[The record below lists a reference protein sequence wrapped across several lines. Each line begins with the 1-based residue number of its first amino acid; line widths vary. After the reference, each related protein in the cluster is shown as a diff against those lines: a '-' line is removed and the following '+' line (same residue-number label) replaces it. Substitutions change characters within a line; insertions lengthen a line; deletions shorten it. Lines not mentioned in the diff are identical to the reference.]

1 MSESNIPDPNILAST
16 PDRGSDHF
24 DLTGEVGEQVGGVD
38 DVGGRLEEDSNSEG
52 GGSSVY
58 EESEEEEEEEP
69 KLKYT
74 RLTNASFDDTL
85 KGDAI
90 STATVGD
97 HYLIIG
103 THGGQ
108 VLIMDLEGNLITSH
122 VCHTASVTS
131 ISLDSTSQYVASSS
145 DDGTMVINGIAQ
157 RTRQVK
163 DFKRPIKAIAFS
175 PDFATA
181 GHQRIAAGGLA
192 GQLILN
198 EKGWWGFRDTVLQS
212 GDGPIWE
219 IQWQGDLIAWASD
232 SGVKIYDTNTQQRVG
247 FVGRNPDAP
256 RADLYPCHLKWVNSG
271 NSGFSTLLVGWA
283 NMVKI
288 ARIKLQSK
296 GTLHPHIQSQI
307 SPVEITNI
315 IHSDFLVCGLAPLN
329 EQLVLLA
336 HLSSDVPSREENDQ
350 VASAPQP
357 SRPPEIRIVDLKEDL
372 KEDLTIAD
380 VLTVRG
386 YEHFKAN
393 HYQLVTTGEVYYI
406 ISPKDIITAKK
417 RDLDDRIEWRLQM
430 GHFEEALRLLQY
442 LPIDEVSKRYSIP
455 MVGKL
460 YMEHLLAEADYD
472 KVAELCPEILV
483 DDVAQWENW
492 VFAFAEIG
500 RLDAIVPYIPTR
512 KPTLSSTVYEM
523 ILGYFLASDRNQFKS
538 TLRSWPSTLYSVP
551 AIIEAALDALE
562 KDSPRDPL
570 LLESIAE
577 LYQLNRQPEKALD
590 CFLELRNP
598 LIFRLIQEFNLYS
611 HIRDQVVGLM
621 EFDLSQFES
630 LSLYQQ
636 EDVRITSEGRAVA
649 LLIRNTDS
657 IPVASVV
664 SQLHHQPLFLHIYL
678 HGLFT
683 RDPSLGSAYHDIQVE
698 LYAEYD
704 YHLLLNFL
712 RTSNDYSLEK
722 AYRVCVLRDLV
733 PEMIFVL
740 GRMGN
745 HHKALH
751 LIIKRLEDVDQA
763 IDYAKEHDD
772 EELWDDLLK
781 YSSDK
786 PAFLKGLLE
795 SAGSHLAPA
804 RVIRAI
810 PNGLEIPG
818 LKHSIIQTL
827 QDYNLQMSLRRGCEK
842 VLNRD
847 RNTLS
852 QKLKRYHKRA
862 ITPSLDCQAC
872 HLPLNLHK
880 HQVTVVF
887 FCHHT
892 YHQDCLLPAVTSEGV
907 TLASVLPG
915 YNDVFPEHS
924 VLPTLQHPDESDSLA
939 VDLLA
944 SKLEYSRLVID
955 KNPTPQCPRCRDL
968 QAESEAH
975 SSKQPHHNGTAR
987 FRWNWVSAALKQSSQ
1002 LNILNQETFGANN
1015 FGQEDSDLPPMV
1027 RFS

>member
-1 MSESNIPDPNILAST
+1 MEPNILETKILSLT
-16 PDRGSDHF
+16 PDQASENYNTSLNESDNNDGS
-24 DLTGEVGEQVGGVD
+24 EEQNSNGSN
-38 DVGGRLEEDSNSEG
+38 EE
-52 GGSSVY
+52 SSLY
-58 EESEEEEEEEP
+58 EESDEEEEEEP

-74 RLTNASFDDTL
+74 RLSNAVFDDNI
-85 KGDAI
+85 KGDAV

-97 HYLIIG
+97 NHLIIG

-108 VLIMDLEGNLITSH
+108 VLIMDLEGNLIASH

-131 ISLDSTSQYVASSS
+131 LSLDSTSQYVASSS
-145 DDGTMVINGIAQ
+145 DDGTMVINGITQ
-157 RTRQVK
+157 RSRQVK

-181 GHQRIAAGGLA
+181 SHQRIAAGGLA
-192 GQLILN
+192 GHLIIN
-198 EKGWWGFRDTVLQS
+198 EKGWWGYRDTILQS
-212 GDGPIWE
+212 GDGPILE
-219 IQWQGDLIAWASD
+219 IQWHGDLIAWASD
-232 SGVKIYDTNTQQRVG
+232 SGVKIYDINTQQRVG
-247 FVGRNPDAP
+247 FVGRNSDAP
-256 RADLYPCHLKWVNSG
+256 RADLYPCHLRWLNSG
-271 NSGFSTLLVGWA
+271 VPGTCTLLVGWA
-283 NMVKI
+283 NMVKV
-288 ARIKLQSK
+288 AHIKLQGK
-296 GTLHPHIQSQI
+296 GSLHPHIQSQI
-307 SPVEITNI
+307 SAVEITNI
-315 IHSDFLVCGLAPLN
+315 INTDFLVCGLAPLN

-336 HLSSDVPSREENDQ
+336 HLSSDGEENEQ
-350 VASAPQP
+350 KVTTSQP
-357 SRPPEIRIVDLKEDL
+357 SRPPEIRIVDLKD
-372 KEDLTIAD
+372 DLTIAD
-380 VLTVRG
+380 ILTVRG
-386 YEHFKAN
+386 FEHFKVN
-393 HYQLVTTGEVYYI
+393 DYKLVVTAMGDLFYI

-417 RDLDDRIEWRLQM
+417 RDLDDRIEWRLEM
-430 GHFEEALRLLQY
+430 GHFEEALKLLQF

-500 RLDAIVPYIPTR
+500 RLNAIVPYIPTR

-523 ILGYFLASDRNQFKS
+523 ILAYFLASDRNKFFA
-538 TLRSWPSTLYSVP
+538 TLRSWPSTLYSLP

-577 LYQLNRQPEKALD
+577 LYQLNRQPEKALEY
-590 CFLELRNP
+590 FLELRNP

-611 HIRDQVVGLM
+611 SIRDRVVSLM
-621 EFDLSQFES
+621 EFDLSQYS
-630 LSLYQQ
+630 SPALYQQ
-636 EDVRITSEGRAVA
+636 EDVRITSEGRAVG

-657 IPVASVV
+657 IPVSSVV
-664 SQLHHQPLFLHIYL
+664 NQLHNQPLFLHIYL
-678 HGLFT
+678 HALFT
-683 RDPSLGSAYHDIQVE
+683 RDSTLGSPYHDIQVE

-704 YHLLLNFL
+704 YDLLLNFL

-722 AYRVCVLRDLV
+722 AYRVCDLRDLV

-751 LIIKRLEDVDQA
+751 LIIQRLEDVEQA

-781 YSSDK
+781 YSNDK

-818 LKHSIIQTL
+818 LKASIIQTL

-852 QKLKRYHKRA
+852 QKLKRYQKRA

-872 HLPLNLHK
+872 HLPLNINK
-880 HQVTVVF
+880 KQVTVVF
-887 FCHHT
+887 FCQHT
-892 YHQDCLLPAVTSEGV
+892 YHQDCLLPAVTSEDV
-907 TLASVLPG
+907 NLASVLPG
-915 YNDVFPEHS
+915 YNNVFPESS
-924 VLPTLQHPDESDSLA
+924 VLPTFQHPDETDTSA
-939 VDLLA
+939 IDLIA
-944 SKLEYSRLVID
+944 SKLEYSFLVMG
-955 KNPTPQCPRCRDL
+955 KKTTPQCPRCRDL
-968 QAESEAH
+968 QAENEVH
-975 SSKQPHHNGTAR
+975 TTKYGNGHGTAR
-987 FRWNWVSAALKQSSQ
+987 FRWNWASVALKQSSK
-1002 LNILNQETFGANN
+1002 LDILNQETFTSNN
-1015 FGQEDSDLPPMV
+1015 SSQEDSDLPPMIP
-1027 RFS
+1027 FN